1 MSAARPLP
9 RLGWLLLAAVSL
21 FWGTNW
27 VALKLSLV
35 EIPVWQYRA
44 VTSEISGAVLLLFAR
59 LGGHPLRVPRHTW
72 GPLLLGALFNTTAW
86 QILIAFGVKL
96 IAASEAAIL
105 AYTMPI
111 WSTILAALFLGERL
125 TLRLLAALALAMAGI
140 GVLLSPG
147 VAQLGHSPLG
157 VALTL
162 GAALSWALGTFVQK
176 RVVWPIPVLAVAG
189 WQLVLGGAPFVVVTL
204 AWEPIVMQNASAVAL
219 WATVYTVALPLLFCQ
234 YAWLKVV
241 SLFPASIAS
250 LGTVMVPIVG
260 VLSGALV
267 LGEAI
272 GWREI
277 AALLLVLASLV
288 LVVLTPAAAS
298 ARQSPDRGH

>member
-1 MSAARPLP
+1 LSAARPLP

-147 VAQLGHSPLG
+147 VAQLGQSPLG

-250 LGTVMVPIVG
+250 IGTVLVPIVG

>member
-147 VAQLGHSPLG
+147 VAQLGQSPLG

-250 LGTVMVPIVG
+250 IGTVLVPIVG

>member
-44 VTSEISGAVLLLFAR
+44 VTSELSGAVLLLFAW
-59 LGGHPLRVPRHTW
+59 LGGHPLRVQHRTW
-72 GPLLLGALFNTTAW
+72 GPLLLGAFFNTTAW

-96 IAASEAAIL
+96 IAAGEAAIL

-111 WSTILAALFLGERL
+111 WATILAALFLGERL
-125 TLRLLAALALAMAGI
+125 SLRILAALALAMAGI

-147 VAQLGHSPLG
+147 IARLGQSPLG

-176 RVVWPIPVLAVAG
+176 RVVWPLPVLAVAG
-189 WQLVLGGAPFVVVTL
+189 WQLVLGGVPFVVVAL
-204 AWEPIVMQNASAVAL
+204 AWEPFVMQDASAVAL

-288 LVVLTPAAAS
+288 LVVLTPAAGG
-298 ARQSPDRGH
+298 R

>member
-147 VAQLGHSPLG
+147 VAQLGQSPLG

-250 LGTVMVPIVG
+250 IGTVLVPIVG

-288 LVVLTPAAAS
+288 LVVLTPAAGG
-298 ARQSPDRGH
+298 R

>member
-1 MSAARPLP
+1 LSVARPLP

-44 VTSEISGAVLLLFAR
+44 VTSELSGLVLLLCAW
-59 LGGHPLRVPRHTW
+59 LGGHPLRVPHRSW
-72 GPLLLGALFNTTAW
+72 GPLLLGALFNVTAW

-96 IAASEAAIL
+96 IAAGEAAVL

-111 WSTILAALFLGERL
+111 WATILAAVFLGERL
-125 TLRLLAALALAMAGI
+125 SLRILAALALAMAGI

-147 VAQLGHSPLG
+147 VAQLGQSPLG

-162 GAALSWALGTFVQK
+162 GAAMSWALGTFVQK

-189 WQLVLGGAPFVVVTL
+189 WQLVLGGAPFVVVAL
-204 AWEPIVMQNASAVAL
+204 AWEPFVMQDASALAL
-219 WATVYTVALPLLFCQ
+219 WATAYTVALPLLFCQ

-250 LGTVMVPIVG
+250 LGTVMVPIIG

-267 LGEAI
+267 LGESI

-277 AALLLVLASLV
+277 TALLLVLASLV
-288 LVVLTPAAAS
+288 LVVLTPS
-298 ARQSPDRGH
+298 AGSR